1 MVKTSW
7 LNKTLTEVIQTLTEA
22 SWINSNQSI
31 VPIYVYTH
39 AKIQI
44 TEESISL
51 KIFSKLFLK
60 TFSTMKSDVLF
71 F

>member
-1 MVKTSW
+1 MVKTGW
-7 LNKTLTEVIQTLTEA
+7 LNKTSRENVGKVIQTLTEA

-51 KIFSKLFLK
+51 KIFSK
-60 TFSTMKSDVLF
+60 F
-71 F
+71 FKKHSQQ